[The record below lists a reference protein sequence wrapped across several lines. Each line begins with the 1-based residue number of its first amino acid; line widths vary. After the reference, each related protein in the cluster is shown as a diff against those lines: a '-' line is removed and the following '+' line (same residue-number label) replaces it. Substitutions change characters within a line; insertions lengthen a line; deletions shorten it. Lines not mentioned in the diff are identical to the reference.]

1 MKKLSSILMIGLS
14 ALAFQACQNKAKDST
29 ENADSVNKTKDTTT
43 NASVTGG
50 IAVDKDDAK
59 FAVEAANGGMGE
71 VNMGKIAQQNAANP
85 RVKSFGAM
93 MVNDHSKANDELMA
107 LAKEKNITLPAAV
120 NEDEQKMEADLTKKT
135 GKDFDKAYVDG
146 MVKDHK
152 DDIKAFEDASKNCKD
167 PDIKAF
173 AAKTLPTLR
182 MHLDSIEAI
191 KASMK

>member
-152 DDIKAFEDASKNCKD
+152 DDIKAFEGASKNCKD